1 LADVNNLFL
10 TLVGSALEAA
20 ASYRASVLNL
30 TTRVKSQQRALDGA
44 LLDVDRMM
52 RLYGR
57 HLLLQSYTTHFLR
70 DDNTES
76 LVQQGR
82 KPPMTGLSTTAYP
95 LTEEDWELA
104 QPATI
109 AQARSEGS
117 MRTRLQEAFALI
129 PMPHRAFP
137 LHCPSSSVFLDGV
150 CDVMS
155 PSAHRKSMT
164 NSQFALHSM
173 VGPTSTRTTR
183 CWMGS
188 SS

>member
-1 LADVNNLFL
+1 M
-10 TLVGSALEAA
+10 
-20 ASYRASVLNL
+20 
-30 TTRVKSQQRALDGA
+30 TTGIKAQQRALNGA
-44 LLDVDRMM
+44 LLDLDRMV
-52 RLYGR
+52 RLYGL

-70 DDNTES
+70 DANTQG

-104 QPATI
+104 TPATI
-109 AQARSEGS
+109 AQARSEGP
-117 MRTRLQEAFALI
+117 MRTRLQEPFALI

-137 LHCPSSSVFLDGV
+137 LHCPSSSAWTE

-164 NSQFALHSM
+164 NSQFAVHSM

-183 CWMGS
+183 YWRGS